1 MDKAVIVAIGLLG
14 TLLLFGYIDS
24 CTANVDG
31 EDVLWVTKANPHE
44 AAAMTIGPYN
54 PLCDERMPL
63 NYAEYIMKF
72 EEADGETAQDIT
84 AEILDMEQDPSDPRR
99 HKLDEAKVNEFGEAK
114 FTRNTLHAVQP
125 YYVVLHGEGIYDTA
139 TIFETPCS
147 FNTSISNCTNISLNY
162 TNPETFLYMRV
173 GKFKEM
179 YHSDI
184 VYVNF
189 TSKTVHNEEG
199 TLIYTLFTE
208 GPLWLELEGIEIG
221 VEENSIQEA
230 TISIIDYKRNINSQY
245 IRSIFIEK
253 MVGRD
258 LGLPSVNLV
267 RAIDSE
273 PIRILGIYTDFITNT
288 NYLRQGD
295 FSLYKFDIEF
305 DSIEMSS
312 RLYADEEPMELW
324 FALDDLGGFNE
335 RDIDGGLK
343 AKAEILK
350 IIFTL

>member
-1 MDKAVIVAIGLLG
+1 
-14 TLLLFGYIDS
+14 
-24 CTANVDG
+24 
-31 EDVLWVTKANPHE
+31 
-44 AAAMTIGPYN
+44 
-54 PLCDERMPL
+54 
-63 NYAEYIMKF
+63 
-72 EEADGETAQDIT
+72 
-84 AEILDMEQDPSDPRR
+84 
-99 HKLDEAKVNEFGEAK
+99 
-114 FTRNTLHAVQP
+114 
-125 YYVVLHGEGIYDTA
+125 
-139 TIFETPCS
+139 
-147 FNTSISNCTNISLNY
+147 
-162 TNPETFLYMRV
+162 
-173 GKFKEM
+173 
-179 YHSDI
+179 
-184 VYVNF
+184 
-189 TSKTVHNEEG
+189 VHNEEG